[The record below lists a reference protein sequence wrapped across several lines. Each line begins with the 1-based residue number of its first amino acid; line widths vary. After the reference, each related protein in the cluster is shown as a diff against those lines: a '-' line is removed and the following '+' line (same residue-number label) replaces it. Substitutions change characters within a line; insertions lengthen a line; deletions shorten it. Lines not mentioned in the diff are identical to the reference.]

1 MLTQRQCLLLLVPL
15 GLVLLPFLVWPSAF
29 GFLASFTNYAPAQ
42 LHVHFVGLANYLAV
56 ARDPQL
62 GIAFRNVAVFTLV
75 GVPAEL
81 AIGFVVAYLLRDPFR
96 GRTVLRVVLLVPW
109 LVSPIASGVMWH
121 FLFNSQTGLL
131 NYWLGW
137 LGLPEQPSPLGL
149 RDLALLATI
158 STDIWRKSPLASFLL
173 LPGLLSIPLETWEQA
188 TLEGTTVLGR
198 ISHVALPGVRPLLL
212 TVALLLV
219 GDALGT
225 FDSVLI
231 LTGGGP
237 GSATL
242 TPGLYS
248 YRWAFQVSVWPIG
261 TTSAWLIVAA
271 VLLIGLIYLWLVR
284 TEAQ

>member
-1 MLTQRQCLLLLVPL
+1 MLPQRQRFLLLVPL
-15 GLVLLPFLVWPSAF
+15 GLVLLPFLVWPSVF
-29 GFLASFTNYAPAQ
+29 GFLGSFTDYGPAQ

-62 GIAFRNVAVFTLV
+62 GIAFRNIGVFTLV
-75 GVPAEL
+75 AVPTEL
-81 AIGFVVAYLLRDPFR
+81 AIGFAAAYLLRDPFR
-96 GRTVLRVVLLVPW
+96 GRAVLRVVLLVPW

-121 FLFNSQTGLL
+121 FLFNSETGLL
-131 NYWLGW
+131 NYWLAW
-137 LGLPEQPSPLGL
+137 LGLPAQPSPLGL
-149 RDLALLATI
+149 RGLALLATI
-158 STDIWRKSPLASFLL
+158 MTDVWRKAPLASFLL
-173 LPGLLSIPLETWEQA
+173 LPGLLAIPPEGWEQA
-188 TLEGTTVLGR
+188 TLEGATVLDR
-198 ISHVALPGVRPLLL
+198 VRHVALPGVRPLLL

-237 GSATL
+237 GSATV

-248 YRWAFQVSVWPIG
+248 YQWAFQVSDWPLG
-261 TTSAWLIVAA
+261 ATSAWLIVAG
-271 VLLIGLIYLWLVR
+271 VLLIGLIYLRLVR